1 MLERSFES
9 CRVEA
14 AIPVT
19 DGSTPASPARL
30 MDRMIALDLGERRIA
45 WAVFDLREFA
55 HGGCLDPVLHPV
67 SGRPLVGSIA
77 VPAMAAFSRSAQA
90 RAAGGAGGTAGA
102 RMNWRLRR
110 RREHAVAELCQRIEL
125 LCREHEAFPVLEAQ
139 QASFEPG
146 ARQSALVHASVVRRY
161 AFSPVQWH
169 LARRREHWFGA
180 DQWTHPYLRSIER
193 DAPAGRQRS
202 LRGKPLRLFP
212 GTVISAAGTS
222 QTCPQCGR
230 NPIAALRAGPAK
242 IRVDEGGRVKV
253 RDGLLCISRVAAAP
267 LAAGPCPLDEVLRH
281 AKAGLRRS
289 DPARTRRETTQSRY
303 HCLYSDCGCE
313 GHADEFAAVNIGRK
327 FLIERLVQQSQDAA
341 VPAAAA
347 SGPAGTAGTAGG
359 PAHPQAG
366 KRPAH
371 GLTEDLSCS

>member
-1 MLERSFES
+1 MSRKILGGGR
-9 CRVEA
+9 
-14 AIPVT
+14 IPIRLWVDQME
-19 DGSTPASPARL
+19 DG
-30 MDRMIALDLGERRIA
+30 
-45 WAVFDLREFA
+45 
-55 HGGCLDPVLHPV
+55 
-67 SGRPLVGSIA
+67 
-77 VPAMAAFSRSAQA
+77 AMKQA
-90 RAAGGAGGTAGA
+90 RNLSNLPFAFRHVAIMPDCHEGFGMPIGGVLATTGVIIP
-102 RMNWRLRR
+102 N
-110 RREHAVAELCQRIEL
+110 AVGVDIGCGMCA
-125 LCREHEAFPVLEAQ
+125 VKT
-139 QASFEPG
+139 S
-146 ARQSALVHASVVRRY
+146 
-161 AFSPVQWH
+161 
-169 LARRREHWFGA
+169 
-180 DQWTHPYLRSIER
+180 LRSIER

-347 SGPAGTAGTAGG
+347 SGPAGTAGG